1 MHSKFDVLK
10 RIAGR
15 KIAIAL
21 SGGVDSSTLAALYK
35 KWADVLA
42 ITAITPFTSRRDVK
56 NARRA
61 AREVNIPHITIE
73 VNLPPEVFE
82 NTSER
87 CYICKK
93 AIMKCI
99 KEEARRRGFL
109 VVADGTNLDDL
120 NEQRPGLR
128 ALKEEDIISPWAEA
142 GFTKEEI
149 RQIAKNLGL
158 SFHNKPSN
166 SCLATRISGRIDF
179 ETLKKVE
186 RAEELI
192 LDLVGERR
200 VRVRVSDDKA
210 GVEIERIEELR
221 IEELVTAIR
230 KMFTDVE
237 FLPTTNQ
244 KPFSLWG

>member
-10 RIAGR
+10 KITGR

-21 SGGVDSSTLAALYK
+21 SGGVDSATLAALCK
-35 KWADVLA
+35 RWADVLA
-42 ITAITPFTSRRDVK
+42 ITAVTPFTSERDVK

-61 AREVNIPHITIE
+61 AREVNVPHTTIK
-73 VNLPPEVFE
+73 VDLPPEVFE
-82 NTSER
+82 NTPER

-99 KEEARRRGFL
+99 KEVARRSGFL

-128 ALKEEDIISPWAEA
+128 ALKEEGIISPWMEA
-142 GFTKEEI
+142 GSTKEEI

-158 SFHNKPSN
+158 SFYNRPSN

-179 ETLKKVE
+179 KTLKKVE

-200 VRVRVSDDKA
+200 VRVRVSGDKVN
-210 GVEIERIEELR
+210 VEIEGIEGLR
-221 IEELVTAIR
+221 IEGLVKAMK

-237 FLPTTNQ
+237 FLSATNQ
-244 KPFSLWG
+244 KPFSLRG